1 MENSENQSIKVGS
14 LEEEA
19 RKRKERLANL
29 KKSLENKNEAKTNE
43 DSVEKPLP
51 KPRFKSYIP
60 EDEGLKAELIPT
72 PQPGDIVAEV
82 EDQLKAGE
90 TVFTVQELDL
100 NTLAPRK
107 PDWDLKRDIE
117 KRMSKLER
125 RTQRAIAEL
134 IRDRLKG
141 EQNIDLATA
150 VNEGA
155 RANAQIDNDEE

>member
-1 MENSENQSIKVGS
+1 MENSENQSIKVGL

-29 KKSLENKNEAKTNE
+29 KKSLENKNDQKNNE

-117 KRMSKLER
+117 KRMTKLER

-141 EQNIDLATA
+141 EQNIDLAMA

>member
-1 MENSENQSIKVGS
+1 MEKEESQPNKIGS

-19 RKRKERLANL
+19 KKRKERLLNL
-29 KKSLENKNEAKTNE
+29 KKSLEDKNETQNNE
-43 DSVEKPLP
+43 NDSEKPLP

-72 PQPGDIVAEV
+72 PQPGDIIAEV

-117 KRMSKLER
+117 KRMAKLER

-134 IRDRLKG
+134 IRERLRG
-141 EQNIDLATA
+141 EQNIDLAVA

-155 RANAQIDNDEE
+155 RVNAQIDNEE

>member
-1 MENSENQSIKVGS
+1 MENSESQSIKVGL

-29 KKSLENKNEAKTNE
+29 KKSLENKNEPKTNE

-51 KPRFKSYIP
+51 KYEVKIKCCVIPKSFFYSRPRFKSYIP

-90 TVFTVQELDL
+90 TVFTVQEL
-100 NTLAPRK
+100 
-107 PDWDLKRDIE
+107 
-117 KRMSKLER
+117 
-125 RTQRAIAEL
+125 
-134 IRDRLKG
+134 
-141 EQNIDLATA
+141 
-150 VNEGA
+150 VN
-155 RANAQIDNDEE
+155 

>member
-1 MENSENQSIKVGS
+1 MENSENQSIKVGL

-29 KKSLENKNEAKTNE
+29 KKSLENKNNQKNNE

-117 KRMSKLER
+117 KRMTKLER

-141 EQNIDLATA
+141 EQNIDLAMA

>member
-19 RKRKERLANL
+19 KKRKERLANL
-29 KKSLENKNEAKTNE
+29 KKSLENKNESKNND
-43 DSVEKPLP
+43 DSVEKSLP

-117 KRMSKLER
+117 KRMAKLER